1 MTRAISLCMDGQRWH
16 SRWGAQPEQ
25 GQGRR
30 VGVGQS
36 LVCKERHTPTEQQ
49 KVSLKW
55 TLGQITKANG
65 RQAAFRV
72 ELEPQNVSKWE
83 RLVPRTM
90 LHPVCGGWTAWGGL
104 TVWFLG
110 FLHSTVS
117 LHVEHPHLESLFI
130 CPIAPSTRRATEQAL
145 SKSLPNCTVILLW
158 LGREIFSTILPETT
172 E

>member
-1 MTRAISLCMDGQRWH
+1 MNGQRWH

-30 VGVGQS
+30 VGVGQR
-36 LVCKERHTPTEQQ
+36 LVCKERRTPTEQQ

-55 TLGQITKANG
+55 RLGQITKVNG
-65 RQAAFRV
+65 GQASFRV

-83 RLVPRTM
+83 RLVPRAM
-90 LHPVCGGWTAWGGL
+90 LQPVCGGWTAGGGL

-117 LHVEHPHLESLFI
+117 LHMEPPPPRVSVHLPH
-130 CPIAPSTRRATEQAL
+130 STQHRADHRAGPQQIVTEL
-145 SKSLPNCTVILLW
+145 HSYFVMVGKGNILNYTS
-158 LGREIFSTILPETT
+158 RNY
-172 E
+172 